1 MTLVQVF
8 GKEEEE
14 KEHALRKRL
23 FSAVQ
28 LVHRLEKKLTAA
40 RHQREIIHRELDALG
55 TPVFPAIQSAVE
67 DHQ

>member
-23 FSAVQ
+23 FAANQ
-28 LVHRLEKKLTAA
+28 LVARLEKKLTAA
-40 RHQREIIHRELDALG
+40 RYARLSLQCELDALG
-55 TPVFPAIQSAVE
+55 TPILPGVE
-67 DHQ
+67 G